1 MVFILSGLFAKG
13 QEKVVTIAIDL
24 SKTHQTINNFGASD
38 AWSCQFVGNWPEE
51 KKNKIA
57 DLLFSMDTLKDGSP
71 KGIALST
78 WRFNI
83 GAGSAEQG
91 MKSGI
96 KDEWRRAESF
106 FNTNGSYNWKK
117 QSGQLWFLQA
127 AKSGE

>member
-1 MVFILSGLFAKG
+1 MTANSTRIIISSIMVFILSGLFAKG
-13 QEKVVTIAIDL
+13 QENVATIAIDL

-96 KDEWRRAESF
+96 KD
-106 FNTNGSYNWKK
+106 
-117 QSGQLWFLQA
+117 
-127 AKSGE
+127 